1 MKTFNSLA
9 ASLAAMALLGA
20 CGGSP
25 APSPVAGQPPVALA
39 DTVFSPPVPPV
50 APPDLPPLTRP
61 AAVAHM
67 ALPSEERGPCLAGGT
82 IRTVYPTMTVADIQ
96 ALVASAANGDT
107 ILFKPGTYSMLSF
120 EVRRRLQIIAEVP
133 GETLLVGTTRPST
146 GWHDARNEKTDPK
159 DTAQLHGAGILF
171 RGIWPGGNSADGS
184 CVSGLSMRF
193 HEQAIRVEHA
203 ENILFENNRYE
214 SAFGDGLVLKD
225 TKNMVV
231 RNNQFLDPYLGVDDP
246 GTLAAGFPDHRFDA
260 QMDYGISVYG
270 SINPRIHHNYF
281 YGFFNQTVSFKNG
294 NVDAYAADNTFEGSR
309 LTALLFGQEPAAS
322 ASDPADALTYQRY
335 QSFTRDRGAM
345 RAYNNVFR
353 PVKTVFRGVAAE
365 YPLHIAVR
373 VGWVE
378 PTSSVDIAGNV
389 IEGATAAVHIGCM
402 VKKAGGV
409 VVAATCPANTIGIHE
424 NVMNGTV
431 TDAAGLPYV
440 AGSWCAVQFY
450 REAVDAPQLF
460 ITANVT
466 IDHATIAN
474 YPTAVCTTGAPVT
487 MKNSLLYASAPIA
500 GYNVIS
506 GGASYLGYLT
516 FFNSGTP
523 QGEASRT
530 DNPALVGNV
539 DYKLRTAAID
549 TGATATANQS
559 PLACGFK
566 PGAYSTLQGTGMAGT
581 YRGAF
586 APDVNEPLTGALVSV
601 HEIGPA
607 RHCAPVQP
615 APPGTY

>member
-345 RAYNNVFR
+345 RASRLRLQLAQPARGRRSGRAGFEADVEAHQLALVRPVAAHALHPVRHRQAVRAAPAVAEAEQRQRVDEAVGLFFGVARVEDDREQAAGAGEVALPEFVAGAVLEGRMQHLGDFR
-353 PVKTVFRGVAAE
+353 PRLEPCRHLARGGRALEAQLHGRQAAQHE
-365 YPLHIAVR
+365 IR
-373 VGWVE
+373 VVGADARAHHACAPARGGRCRPRSRVITAPISTSE
-378 PTSSVDIAGNV
+378 PPDWYLVSACMTMSTPWSKPRSARPADQVLSSATSTPFSFAALQIAGRSGTS
-389 IEGATAAVHIGCM
+389 IDTEPGA
-402 VKKAGGV
+402 
-409 VVAATCPANTIGIHE
+409 
-424 NVMNGTV
+424 
-431 TDAAGLPYV
+431 
-440 AGSWCAVQFY
+440 SVQISFVFGWI
-450 REAVDAPQLF
+450 RSAMP
-460 ITANVT
+460 
-466 IDHATIAN
+466 
-474 YPTAVCTTGAPVT
+474 
-487 MKNSLLYASAPIA
+487 API
-500 GYNVIS
+500 S
-506 GGASYLGYLT
+506 GS
-516 FFNSGTP
+516 
-523 QGEASRT
+523 
-530 DNPALVGNV
+530 
-539 DYKLRTAAID
+539 
-549 TGATATANQS
+549 
-559 PLACGFK
+559 
-566 PGAYSTLQGTGMAGT
+566 
-581 YRGAF
+581 
-586 APDVNEPLTGALVSV
+586 
-601 HEIGPA
+601 
-607 RHCAPVQP
+607 
-615 APPGTY
+615 